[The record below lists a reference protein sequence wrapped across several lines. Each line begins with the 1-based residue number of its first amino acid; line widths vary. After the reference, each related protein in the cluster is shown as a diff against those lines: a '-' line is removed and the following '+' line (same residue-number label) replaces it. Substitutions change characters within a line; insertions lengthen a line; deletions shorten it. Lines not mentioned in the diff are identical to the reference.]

1 MNTKTFGAVLGVLI
15 ITTACLAFMSTMS
28 SFTSAANVTEQN
40 TSSDANVS
48 YYVAIG
54 MSTELMNGIHFGNV
68 EPDSTENN
76 ASQNFN
82 ASSMTEYWIAVSP
95 DGNTAVNISIKDNAV
110 LTSSLD
116 TIPNTGYYYNASET
130 NDGDNPFVASTAMT
144 TSYVQAIADVS
155 NGTNAYFRFW
165 LDVPASTAAGNY
177 NNTVFFQAVKAA

>member
-15 ITTACLAFMSTMS
+15 VTTACLAFMTTMS
-28 SFTSAANVTEQN
+28 SFTIAAKTTEQN

-48 YYVAIG
+48 YFVAIG

-95 DGNTAVNISIKDNAV
+95 DGNTAVNISIKDNAD

-116 TIPNTGYYYNASET
+116 TITNVGYTYDANLTATDPSIANE
-130 NDGDNPFVASTAMT
+130 VAIT
-144 TSYVQAIADVS
+144 TSYVTAISDVE
-155 NGTNAYFRFW
+155 NGTDAYFRFW